1 MTLQSITIQSFGNE
15 SGVKKNKKG
24 YLIADNAFVQ
34 LYNAYVWRDR
44 VKKREGLKLLG
55 RFRRIFTDKSFFAP
69 VGTPYQV
76 NLLVVTGFVSAANN
90 ANPGQITTPSPHG
103 LSNGDLVF
111 FTGVGGATGYN
122 TNSPFT
128 ITVVDTL
135 NFTVGADATAYGV
148 YTSGGTWIS
157 NGSILATEP
166 EAEIDPGSVEVVL
179 GAVTFTDQG
188 NGLLTSAT
196 PGNIGFIN
204 YITGDVELNY
214 TGAPTTAVIS
224 YGYFPSFPG
233 MGIFTREIAGINDE
247 QTIFF
252 DTKYAY
258 IHDGG
263 DFQEFTSSGITW
275 NGTDSDFFWCTNYRG
290 SEAADRLFF
299 ETNFVLSTGSPMRYT
314 DGNTWTTFQPITAG
328 STTGNEENLGTVT
341 TPWTTF
347 NGTITGFANIIEG
360 SVVITVG
367 SLVFKDTP
375 TDGTLVS
382 SGSNTGSI
390 DYTNGN
396 ITLNFDPALTGDE
409 DVISIFASATG
420 YLFTAR
426 ILIPYYGR
434 LLALNVYEGASIGA
448 ASNVFNRCRYSQVG
462 SPIQEDAWR
471 SDVFGKGGFI
481 DAPTNEEII
490 SARFYKN
497 VLIVQFEKSTWRL
510 QYIGEYGT
518 PFIWERISSDW
529 GSESTFSTVLFDE
542 GVLAVGDK
550 AIVASSG
557 NNVDRIDLD
566 IPDTVYSFRNNE
578 GGTKRVHGVR
588 EFQKELVYWC
598 YNDISVTEIGDQYFP
613 NTTLVYNYRN
623 NTFAFFRNN
632 TTCFGEFQYPVGIT
646 WDREDIFWDDPDVL
660 WDTPFQENY
669 PAVAQAN
676 QQGFCHFFCTPDAEV
691 SVDSIIDANDQESL
705 SVREV
710 TVTPIGA
717 TGRSHVDL
725 AIVNHNL
732 ISNEWIYLDG
742 LKYVDIDDPTDPLEG
757 STTLNSKIYLVS
769 VTDIDT
775 IRLFQWDV
783 NLQQFYSNLE
793 VVNVGDYMGGG
804 VVALLPKLEILTKDF
819 NPAKEAGE
827 NISTS
832 YIDFLFDATPNTQIN
847 VTLRMNTSGNA
858 NANMV
863 VGNTELSTINTLYG
877 MITGISLSNPC
888 EITSP
893 NHGLLGDE
901 RILIQSVLGTV
912 EVNGNQYTVT
922 FVDENTFSINTNATG
937 FTTYVSGGQWIQ
949 VSESFYTLG
958 SNYAWYRFFANS
970 YGQFVQLQL
979 SYSNDQM
986 SVLSTHQS
994 DFVWNAMQ
1002 IWFRPAGRN
1011 IFGR

>member
-1 MTLQSITIQSFGNE
+1 MTLQSITIHSFGNE
-15 SGVKKNKKG
+15 SGVKNNKKG
-24 YLIADNAFVQ
+24 YLIPDSAFVQ
-34 LYNAYVWRDR
+34 LYNAYVFRDR
-44 VKKREGLKLLG
+44 IKKREGLKLLG
-55 RFRRIFTDKSFFAP
+55 RLRRIFSDKSFFDPA
-69 VGTPYQV
+69 GTPYQV

-90 ANPGQITTPSPHG
+90 ANPGQITTTSPHN
-103 LSNGDLVF
+103 LTTGDLVF

-128 ITVVDTL
+128 ITVIDTL
-135 NFTVGADATAYGV
+135 NFTVGADAAAYGA

-157 NGSILATEP
+157 NRSLSATEP
-166 EAEIDPGSVEVVL
+166 EAEIEPGSVEIDL
-179 GAVTFTDQG
+179 GGEIFTDQG
-188 NGLLTSAT
+188 NGLITGVT
-196 PGNIGFIN
+196 PGNTG
-204 YITGDVELNY
+204 YIDYVSGDVYLTY
-214 TGAPTTAVIS
+214 TGAPATATIS
-224 YGYFPSFPG
+224 YNYFPSLPG
-233 MGIFTREIAGINDE
+233 MGIFPREIAGVNDE

-258 IHDGG
+258 IHTGG
-263 DFQEFTSSGITW
+263 DFQEFTTSGVTW
-275 NGTDSDFFWCTNYRG
+275 DGTDSDFFWCTNYRG

-299 ETNFVLSTGSPMRYT
+299 ETNFVLSAGSPMRYT
-314 DGNTWTTFQPITAG
+314 DGNTWTDFQPILSGT
-328 STTGNEENLGTVT
+328 STEQTLGTVT
-341 TPWTTF
+341 TPWMTF
-347 NGTITGFANIIEG
+347 NGTITGFANLIEG

-367 SLVFKDTP
+367 SLVFRDTP
-375 TDGTLVS
+375 QDGTLVS
-382 SGSNTGSI
+382 SGSNTGTI
-390 DYTNGN
+390 DYSNGN
-396 ITLNFDPALTGDE
+396 VTLNFDPALAGDE
-409 DVISIFASATG
+409 TVIATYSEPSS

-434 LLALNVYEGASIGA
+434 LLALNVYEGATIGG
-448 ASNVFNRCRYSQVG
+448 ASNVFNRCRFSQVG

-557 NNVDRIDLD
+557 NNVERIDLD

-578 GGTKRVHGVR
+578 GGTKRVHGIR

-598 YNDISVTEIGDQYFP
+598 YNDISFTDLGDQYFP
-613 NTTLVYNYRN
+613 NKTLVYNYRN

-632 TTCFGEFQYPVGIT
+632 TTCFGEFQYQVGIT
-646 WDREDIFWDDPDVL
+646 WDREDIFWDDPTVL

-669 PAVAQAN
+669 PAIAQAN

-691 SVDSIIDANDQESL
+691 SVDSTINANDQESL

-717 TGRSHVDL
+717 TGRSTVDL
-725 AIVNHNL
+725 TIINHNL
-732 ISNEWIYLDG
+732 ASNEWIYLTG
-742 LKYVDIDDPTDPLEG
+742 LTYVVITDPDVPVVG
-757 STTLNSKIYLVS
+757 STTLNDKIYLVS
-769 VTDIDT
+769 VTDVDT
-775 IRLFQWDV
+775 VRLFQWDV
-783 NLQQFYSNLE
+783 NLQQFYSNL
-793 VVNVGDYMGGG
+793 VVDNEGDYMGGG
-804 VVALLPKLEILTKDF
+804 VVALFPQLDILTKDF
-819 NPAKEAGE
+819 NPAKEGGE
-827 NISTS
+827 NIQTS
-832 YIDFLFDATPNTQIN
+832 YIDFLFDATPNTQVNII
-847 VTLRMNTSGNA
+847 LRMNTSGNA
-858 NANMV
+858 NANGI
-863 VGNTELSTINTLYG
+863 VGNTELSTSNSAFG
-877 MITGISLSNPC
+877 MITSVTLSNPC

-893 NHGLLGDE
+893 NHGMLDGE
-901 RILIQSVLGTV
+901 TIVIQSVSGTI
-912 EVNGNQYTVT
+912 ELNGNQYIVT
-922 FVDENTFSINTNATG
+922 FIDENTFSINADSTG
-937 FTTYVSGGQWIQ
+937 YTAYQYGGQWIQ
-949 VSESFYTLG
+949 VNQEFFTLT
-958 SNYAWYRFFANS
+958 SKYSWYRFYANS
-970 YGQFVQLQL
+970 YGQFMQLQL
-979 SYSNDQM
+979 TYSNDQM

-994 DFVWNAMQ
+994 DFVWEAMQ